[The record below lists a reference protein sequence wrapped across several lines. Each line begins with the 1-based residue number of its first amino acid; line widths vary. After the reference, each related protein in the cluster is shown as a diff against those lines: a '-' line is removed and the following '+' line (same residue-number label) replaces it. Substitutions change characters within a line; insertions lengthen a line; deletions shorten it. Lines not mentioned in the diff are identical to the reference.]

1 MYKGIMMKFIRPKSQ
16 RDRIQDGL
24 SKRFDRIHQHCHFIL
39 GPEVEELEARLSE
52 YVGVKHA
59 IACSNGT
66 DALILSLMALR
77 VKPGDEV
84 ICPDFSFFATSEC
97 ISILGAKPVFVDIN
111 PRTYN
116 LNPQQ
121 LSSKINKKTVAVI
134 SVNLYGQ
141 CADYDEINAICSK
154 QQIPVI
160 EDAAQSFGARYKGKK
175 SCHLTTMATTSF
187 YPTKPLGAHGDAGA
201 IFTDDR
207 LLACKL
213 RKLRNHG
220 SQSRYFHT
228 SVGMNSRMD
237 SYQAAVLLEKLDIF
251 DDEIEWRQ
259 KVANRYDKA
268 LKNHG
273 IVLPFVEAHNLSVYA
288 QYTIRVKQREHLV
301 QQMQQKGISTR
312 VHYPCPLSFQPPYKG
327 QYSTCVESLKA
338 SQEVLSLPFHPYLS
352 PSDQDIII
360 AEVQKFSRAYLA
372 SSRPNTNTPPLS
384 RGL

>member
-1 MYKGIMMKFIRPKSQ
+1 MYKGTMIKFIRPKSQ
-16 RDRIQDGL
+16 RDRIKDGL
-24 SKRFDRIHQHCHFIL
+24 NRRFDQIHQHCRFIL

-52 YVGVKHA
+52 YVGVKHTV
-59 IACSNGT
+59 ACSNGT

-77 VKPGDEV
+77 VVPGDEV

-97 ISILGAKPVFVDIN
+97 ISILGARPIFVDIN
-111 PRTYN
+111 PQTYN

-121 LSSKINKKTVAVI
+121 LANKINKKTVAVI

-175 SCHLTTMATTSF
+175 SCQLTTMATTSF
-187 YPTKPLGAHGDAGA
+187 YPSKPLGAHGDAGA
-201 IFTDDR
+201 VFTDDP
-207 LLACKL
+207 LLAHKL
-213 RKLRNHG
+213 RELRNHG
-220 SQSRYFHT
+220 MQSRYFHT

-259 KVANRYDKA
+259 EVAGRYDKA
-268 LKNHG
+268 LKDDKV
-273 IVLPFVEAHNLSVYA
+273 IIPFVESHNLSVYA
-288 QYTIRVKQREHLV
+288 QYTIRVKQREHLI
-301 QQMQQKGISTR
+301 QQMQQKGIPVR
-312 VHYPCPLSFQPPYKG
+312 VHYPCPLSFQPLYRG
-327 QYSTCVESLKA
+327 QYSPCVESLKA

-352 PSDQDIII
+352 PSDQDVII
-360 AEVQKFSRAYLA
+360 AEVQKFIKAHPTPSRR
-372 SSRPNTNTPPLS
+372 SVPPPLS
-384 RGL
+384 KGL